1 MEEKTIIKGEL
12 KRANL
17 VWVSMILPVLGIIV
31 TLIYKYWAA
40 YQEYFYWER
49 YSRHYGYGMK
59 TFSYC
64 LASVF
69 SGGDGA
75 DFVLYPLILILCIIG
90 FIIYKRMSK
99 VQITITDKRVYGTD
113 VASKRVDLPLD
124 SISAVRTSSFS
135 GLAVSTASGSLK
147 FTMLKNRDEL
157 HETISNLL
165 VLRQDKVVSATIKPE
180 IPQSN
185 ADELKKY
192 KDLLDSGIITQDE
205 FDAKKKQLLG
215 L

>member
-12 KRANL
+12 KRAPL
-17 VWVSMILPVLGIIV
+17 VWVSMILPVLGIIS

-40 YQEYFYWER
+40 QQEYFYWEN
-49 YSRHYGYGMK
+49 YSHYYGGGTK
-59 TFSYC
+59 SFSEC

-69 SGGDGA
+69 SGSDGA
-75 DFVLYPLILILCIIG
+75 DFVLYPLVLILCIAG

-99 VQITITDKRVYGTD
+99 VQITVTDKRVYGID
-113 VASKRVDLPLD
+113 VASKRVDLPFD
-124 SISAVRTSSFS
+124 SITAVGTSVFS

-157 HETISNLL
+157 HETISKLL
-165 VLRQDKVVSATIKPE
+165 VLRQDKVASTVIKPE
-180 IPQSN
+180 IQHSN
-185 ADELKKY
+185 ADELKKF
-192 KDLLDSGIITQDE
+192 KDLLDSGIITQEE

>member
-12 KRANL
+12 KRATL
-17 VWVSMILPVLGIIV
+17 FWVSVILPVLGVIS

-40 YQEYFYWER
+40 LQDYSYWEN
-49 YSRHYGYGMK
+49 YSHYYGGRTK
-59 TFSYC
+59 AFNEC
-64 LASVF
+64 LADVF
-69 SGGDGA
+69 NGGDGA
-75 DFVLYPLILILCIIG
+75 DFVLYPLVLILCIAG

-99 VQITITDKRVYGTD
+99 VQITVTDKRVYGTD

-124 SISAVRTSSFS
+124 SISAVGTSSFS

-165 VLRQDKVVSATIKPE
+165 VMRQDKVASTTIKPE

-192 KDLLDSGIITQDE
+192 KDLLDAGILTQEE

>member
-12 KRANL
+12 KRAAL
-17 VWVSMILPVLGIIV
+17 VWISMILPVLGIIS

-40 YQEYFYWER
+40 YQDYFYSENYYR
-49 YSRHYGYGMK
+49 RYGYGAK
-59 TFSYC
+59 TFSEC
-64 LASVF
+64 LADVF
-69 SGGDGA
+69 NGGDGA
-75 DFVLYPLILILCIIG
+75 DFVLYPLVLILCIAG

-99 VQITITDKRVYGTD
+99 VQITVTDKRVYGTD

-124 SISAVRTSSFS
+124 SISAVGTSSFS

-165 VLRQDKVVSATIKPE
+165 VMRQDKVASTMIKPE

-192 KDLLDSGIITQDE
+192 KDLLDAGIITQEE